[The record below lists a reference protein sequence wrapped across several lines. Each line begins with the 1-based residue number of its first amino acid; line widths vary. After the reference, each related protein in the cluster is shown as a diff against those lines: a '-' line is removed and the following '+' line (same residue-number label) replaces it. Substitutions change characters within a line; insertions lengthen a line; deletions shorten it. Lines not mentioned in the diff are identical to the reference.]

1 MGQTGTNNKKFDAE
15 EIHRY
20 RRSKARTAAVLMMIV
35 TLFSS
40 HILLAQKPQKA
51 AKSLQ
56 TASSDTAA
64 KKERPQ
70 TLKPHAQH
78 PRVGT
83 SEPKLDERYID
94 SGDTL
99 LSDDRIP
106 IPTPLDTSNKIL
118 LPVNLKKDKFAY
130 FDASQ
135 SIDRI
140 VPNSAFTVGE
150 KLTFVVR
157 YGAIVAGSAT
167 MAIPQVTK
175 IRGREVYQIVT
186 EARSSAFFSAFYRV
200 QDRVE
205 SYVDRKGLFTW
216 RFQKSLREG
225 NYKADRLVEYDQ
237 IHGWAV
243 TNQRDSMRIPPC
255 VQDVLSSFYYVRT
268 QKLEVGKSLFIDNHS
283 DNKLYPMEVKVHKKE
298 RIKVRAGE
306 FDCVVVEPILRASG
320 LFKSKGRLIIW
331 LTDDDRRIPI
341 QMKSK
346 IPVGYIT
353 AELREMEGVIARN
366 NTRKQAN

>member
-1 MGQTGTNNKKFDAE
+1 MGPKWIDNKGLHPDAL
-15 EIHRY
+15 HHHGCTL
-20 RRSKARTAAVLMMIV
+20 ARCAAV
-35 TLFSS
+35 F
-40 HILLAQKPQKA
+40 LLVIA
-51 AKSLQ
+51 LL
-56 TASSDTAA
+56 SSDMLFAQQA
-64 KKERPQ
+64 SKKTTGSQPARSDTSTKQSPQQ
-70 TLKPHAQH
+70 TLKPQDQT
-78 PRVGT
+78 PRGG
-83 SEPKLDERYID
+83 SSQPKLDERYID
-94 SGDTL
+94 SNDTL
-99 LSDDRIP
+99 LTDDNIP
-106 IPTPLDTSNKIL
+106 IPTPLDTTNKIR

-140 VPNSAFTVGE
+140 VPNPAFTVGE
-150 KLTFVVR
+150 KLTFAVR
-157 YGAIVAGSAT
+157 YGAIVAGT
-167 MAIPQVTK
+167 AIMSVPTITT

-205 SYVDRKGLFTW
+205 SYVDRNGLFTW
-216 RFQKSLREG
+216 RFKKILREG

-255 VQDVLSSFYYVRT
+255 VQDVLSSFYFVRT
-268 QKLEVGKSLFIDNHS
+268 QNLEVGKSLFIDNHS

-298 RIKVRAGE
+298 RIQVRAGE

-331 LTDDDRRIPI
+331 LTDDDRKIPV

-353 AELREMEGVIARN
+353 AELRAMEGVIGN
-366 NTRKQAN
+366 NKRRAN